1 MEHTIQLQSGG
12 AVIPL
17 LAVGAGQSASGV
29 QGKFDFYC
37 SNGHRLAY
45 YSFIFHVKFSA
56 VSGFE
61 LIFQ

>member
-1 MEHTIQLQSGG
+1 MQLQSGG

-17 LAVGAGQSASGV
+17 LAVGTDQSAGGG
-29 QGKFDFYC
+29 QGKFGFYC
-37 SNGHRLAY
+37 SNSRRLAH
-45 YSFIFHVKFSA
+45 YSFIFLVKFSA